1 MKKHERGRDLS
12 KKRQNTHAPANVIF
26 SGFKPADRNDKKG
39 QKKQA

>member
-1 MKKHERGRDLS
+1 MKKHERRRVLS
-12 KKRQNTHAPANVIF
+12 KIRQNTTASAPVVF